1 MSDTEERNV
10 SEASERF
17 INSVMKTSEEKVV
30 RKRSWKSC
38 LRVDKHAQMKVDG
51 LSGVDTGWDKFNNF
65 TDGWQEGDLI
75 IVGGRPG
82 MGKTAWTLDSMRR
95 AAERDQKVFTKGNI
109 IPPKCLKGS
118 VLIGG

>member
-30 RKRSWKSC
+30 SKETFMEKLST
-38 LRVDKHAQMKVDG
+38 RVDKHAQMKVDG

-95 AAERDQKVFTKGNI
+95 AAERDQKGILQREILFRRNA
-109 IPPKCLKGS
+109 
-118 VLIGG
+118 